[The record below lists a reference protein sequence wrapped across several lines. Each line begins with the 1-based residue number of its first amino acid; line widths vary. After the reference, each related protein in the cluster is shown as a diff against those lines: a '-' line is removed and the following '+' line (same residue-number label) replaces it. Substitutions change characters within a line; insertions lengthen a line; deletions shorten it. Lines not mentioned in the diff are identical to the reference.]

1 MYRAPSTISF
11 SVKLSLRR
19 RLPIGLPKITKRTW
33 IRINPAESGRK
44 SVAETQVPFVYS
56 LTILGILS
64 LVLSLLLTPLV
75 GYLCRR
81 WGMLDH
87 SGGRKVHG
95 NPVPRAGGAA
105 VVLSYLLACTILI
118 GVGSEAGEMI
128 WSARADI
135 FQLIPAAAL
144 VFFVGLL
151 DDVRGLKAGEKLF
164 GQTLAASAAYFAG
177 VHVTAFGGHA
187 LAPWL
192 SLPGTVLWLLACTN
206 ALNLIDGLDGLAC
219 GVGLFATATTLLA
232 AGLQHNIGL
241 ALAVV
246 PLLGALL
253 GFLRFNSY
261 PATIFLGDPAA
272 CSSVSCWAALVS
284 SEPEVGHAARY
295 DGASNGLR
303 HSSH

>member
-1 MYRAPSTISF
+1 
-11 SVKLSLRR
+11 LS
-19 RLPIGLPKITKRTW
+19 P
-33 IRINPAESGRK
+33 
-44 SVAETQVPFVYS
+44 
-56 LTILGILS
+56 LGHAR
-64 LVLSLLLTPLV
+64 PL
-75 GYLCRR
+75 
-81 WGMLDH
+81 W
-87 SGGRKVHG
+87 GRKVHG

-177 VHVTAFGGHA
+177 CARNRLRCHA

-192 SLPGTVLWLLACTN
+192 SLREPCFGCWLVPN

-219 GVGLFATATTLLA
+219 GVGLFATATTCSRRGSSITSASPLPSF
-232 AGLQHNIGL
+232 HCL
-241 ALAVV
+241 ALCSGSCAST
-246 PLLGALL
+246 PIRP
-253 GFLRFNSY
+253 RFFW
-261 PATIFLGDPAA
+261 AIPAA

-284 SEPEVGHAARY
+284 SGAR
-295 DGASNGLR
+295 SR
-303 HSSH
+303 PRCSV